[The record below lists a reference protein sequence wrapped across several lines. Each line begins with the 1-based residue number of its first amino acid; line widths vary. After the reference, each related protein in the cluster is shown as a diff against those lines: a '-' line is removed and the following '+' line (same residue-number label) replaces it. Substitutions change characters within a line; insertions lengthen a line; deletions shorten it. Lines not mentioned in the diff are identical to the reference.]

1 MHFGCALLTFGDRRA
16 RPASINARGVAAV
29 LAEGRSAPPLSRS
42 MNKRASEVNAKP
54 RSWSG
59 GRRSKSSLGTPTRFT
74 CGVRRDGVV
83 ASQHNIPINTIEL
96 QPFCDK
102 IRRHSVNAS

>member
-1 MHFGCALLTFGDRRA
+1 MHFGRPLLTFGDRRA

-42 MNKRASEVNAKP
+42 MNERALDVNVEP
-54 RSWSG
+54 RTWSG

-74 CGVRRDGVV
+74 CEVRRDSV
-83 ASQHNIPINTIEL
+83 AVSQHNTPINTIEL
-96 QPFCDK
+96 RLFCDK
-102 IRRHSVNAS
+102 IRSYWVNAS